1 MGGPLVLD
9 STGAPMRPASSPVRT
24 MRDASI
30 GTAFAS
36 FGGQQQPPM
45 MAGMTGAFALTFA
58 WAAYQT
64 SGMLMKVIDI
74 PAADRTRE
82 WRDWQADEEVI
93 QKIEAEEKR
102 LQIRAKFKAAE
113 VLRGLGGGA
122 LILALP
128 GDPASPAPA
137 NGKLQAVNVVS
148 RQQLTLVDVND
159 ELTSPLYGEPAFF
172 RMQTAGGGKNI
183 HPSRVI
189 AFRGEPYPA
198 MLSTVSAEDRYWG
211 QCRLL
216 RVVGEVAK
224 SDNAAR
230 WFSEL
235 IRKAKLLRFGVSGLT
250 DYDQDDLNRRVALI
264 AQGENIL
271 SASIYNLP
279 SKDGAGNES
288 GGEKIEDYQ
297 VTWAGIPAVQDMLDQ
312 RVAAV
317 ADIPFT
323 RLMGRSPAGMNSTG
337 THDMDNYIAAIS
349 AGQELETRPCLE
361 RLDPFLLAS
370 AGVELKDDQ
379 TWKWTSISKPNP
391 TDEATRFKTT
401 MDALA
406 IVEDKQMMPS
416 AAFAAGAQGVIEQNG
431 WMPGAMQIL
440 GDMTEDERFGVA
452 PDDDGT
458 DPSALT
464 QQREE
469 VIPESTHR
477 GGEDDGSVAPARRA
491 ANDKVT
497 GGDHGND

>member
-1 MGGPLVLD
+1 M
-9 STGAPMRPASSPVRT
+9 
-24 MRDASI
+24 
-30 GTAFAS
+30 
-36 FGGQQQPPM
+36 
-45 MAGMTGAFALTFA
+45 
-58 WAAYQT
+58 
-64 SGMLMKVIDI
+64 
-74 PAADRTRE
+74 
-82 WRDWQADEEVI
+82 
-93 QKIEAEEKR
+93 
-102 LQIRAKFKAAE
+102 
-113 VLRGLGGGA
+113 LRGLGGGA

-128 GDPASPAPA
+128 GDPAAPAPV

-297 VTWAGIPAVQDMLDQ
+297 VSWAGIPAVQDMLDQ

-323 RLMGRSPAGMNSTG
+323 RLMGRSPAGMNATG
-337 THDMDNYIAAIS
+337 EHDMDNYLASIG
-349 AGQELETRPCLE
+349 AGQELEVRPCLE
-361 RLDPFLLAS
+361 RLDAVMLPS
-370 AGVELKDDQ
+370 AGVVLDDDQ
-379 TWKWTSISKPNP
+379 TWRWSPLTKANP
-391 TDEATRFKTT
+391 KDEADRFDKTVT
-401 MDALA
+401 ALGKIRDMNA
-406 IVEDKQMMPS
+406 MPDE
-416 AAFAAGAQGVIEQNG
+416 AFNAGVQGVIEQNG
-431 WMPGAMQIL
+431 WMPGAMQKL
-440 GDMTEDERFGVA
+440 GEMPEDIRFGVT
-452 PDDDGT
+452 PDDDGS
-458 DPSALT
+458 DPSSLQAGKEGDPT
-464 QQREE
+464 SADA
-469 VIPESTHR
+469 PS
-477 GGEDDGSVAPARRA
+477 GEDGSQTARRRA

-497 GGDHGND
+497 GDD

>member
-1 MGGPLVLD
+1 
-9 STGAPMRPASSPVRT
+9 
-24 MRDASI
+24 MRDASL
-30 GTAFAS
+30 GMALGGMGGHAQ
-36 FGGQQQPPM
+36 FGGGYQSSPL
-45 MAGMTGAFALTFA
+45 AGYFGLQLAFT
-58 WAAYQT
+58 AYLA
-64 SGMLMKVIDI
+64 SGLLQKCIDI

-82 WRDWQADEEVI
+82 WRDWQADDDAI
-93 QKIEAEEKR
+93 KKIEAEEKR
-102 LQIRAKFKAAE
+102 LAIRAKFKAAE

-128 GDPASPAPA
+128 GDPTSPAPA
-137 NGKLQAVNVVS
+137 NAKLQAVNVVS

-189 AFRGEPYPA
+189 PFRGEPYPA
-198 MLSTVSAEDRYWG
+198 MLSTVTAEDRYWG

-216 RVVGEVAK
+216 RVVNEVSK

-297 VTWAGIPAVQDMLDQ
+297 VTWTGIPAVQDMLDQ

-323 RLMGRSPAGMNSTG
+323 RLMGRSPAGMNATG
-337 THDMDNYIAAIS
+337 AHDMDNYLAAIG
-349 AGQELETRPCLE
+349 AGQELEVRPCLE
-361 RLDPFLLAS
+361 RLDAVMLPS
-370 AGVELKDDQ
+370 AGVVLDDDQ
-379 TWKWTSISKPNP
+379 TWRWSPLSKANP
-391 TDEATRFKTT
+391 KDEADRMDKTA
-401 MDALA
+401 DALTKFRDMNA
-406 IVEDKQMMPS
+406 IPET
-416 AAFAAGAQGVIEQNG
+416 AFNAGVQGVIEANG
-431 WMPGAMQIL
+431 WLPGAMQIL
-440 GDMTEDERFGVA
+440 GDMSPEERFGVA
-452 PDDDGT
+452 PENDGS
-458 DPSALT
+458 DPSSLQAGKEGDPT
-464 QQREE
+464 SADA
-469 VIPESTHR
+469 PS
-477 GGEDDGSVAPARRA
+477 GEDGSQTARRRA

-497 GGDHGND
+497 DAGEE